1 MFVVLEG
8 LDGAGTTTQV
18 ERLSRAWSDRE
29 VLVTREPTGGP
40 VGRIIRQVLGA
51 DPDAPRMESLP
62 WLFAADRSDH
72 LFRTVEPALARG
84 ATVVS
89 DRYYHSSL
97 AYQSLT
103 MPLEQVAAL
112 NRFRAPDLTVFLDV
126 PVDVCLERIGR
137 RGGPREIYERRD
149 RLQRIAEAY
158 EAVLDLVMERGE
170 HVVRLDGTRS
180 PEAVHNAILDA
191 AR

>member
-1 MFVVLEG
+1 
-8 LDGAGTTTQV
+8 
-18 ERLSRAWSDRE
+18 
-29 VLVTREPTGGP
+29 
-40 VGRIIRQVLGA
+40 
-51 DPDAPRMESLP
+51 MESLP

-158 EAVLDLVMERGE
+158 EAVLDLVMARGE

>member
-1 MFVVLEG
+1 MCI
-8 LDGAGTTTQV
+8 
-18 ERLSRAWSDRE
+18 RDR
-29 VLVTREPTGGP
+29 
-40 VGRIIRQVLGA
+40 
-51 DPDAPRMESLP
+51 
-62 WLFAADRSDH
+62 
-72 LFRTVEPALARG
+72 
-84 ATVVS
+84 VS